1 MPTLINEAR
10 RVASCTIGLNNDIQ
24 NLYGPESSLVSVL
37 PSMARGSA
45 GLLICAVEDLALAAI
60 NVPQDAVLVSRA
72 DLLAMLE
79 VYEDRNA
86 MELNAG
92 AIHMGNDLAR
102 ARRIREALK

>member
-1 MPTLINEAR
+1 MTTLINEAR

-24 NLYGPESSLVSVL
+24 KLYGPDSSMVSIL
-37 PSMARGSA
+37 PSLARGSA
-45 GLLICAVEDLALAAI
+45 GLLVCAVDDLALAAI

-86 MELNAG
+86 MELSAG
-92 AIHMGNDLAR
+92 AVHMSTDLAR